1 MNRPNA
7 LTLIDHYN
15 KPQPLKNV
23 GTIAATLKTAIIVV
37 VVIVIATKTVVSR
50 EVRMYELV

>member
-37 VVIVIATKTVVSR
+37 VVIATKTVASR